1 MRYTVL
7 SVLLMCLCRPGISWA
22 ILGDSDT
29 SVLAD
34 QKRLQA
40 QRYTTTETDYTV
52 QQLETADGIV
62 IREYVSPANM
72 VFGVAWQGPKVPDL
86 TQLLGAYFPLYQAS
100 FPTPV
105 HRRSAIVIH
114 TDELVVEMTG
124 HPRAFA
130 GRAYIP
136 SLVPSAVATEAIR

>member
-34 QKRLQA
+34 QQRLQA
-40 QRYTTTETDYTV
+40 QRSTTTETDYTV

-62 IREYVSPANM
+62 IREYVSPDDM

-114 TDELVVEMTG
+114 TDALVVEMTG

-136 SLVPSAVATEAIR
+136 SLVPSAVAPEVIQ

>member
-1 MRYTVL
+1 M
-7 SVLLMCLCRPGISWA
+7 
-22 ILGDSDT
+22 
-29 SVLAD
+29 
-34 QKRLQA
+34 
-40 QRYTTTETDYTV
+40 

-86 TQLLGAYFPLYQAS
+86 TQLFGAYFPLYQAS

-136 SLVPSAVATEAIR
+136 SLVPSTVATEVIQ

>member
-34 QKRLQA
+34 QQRLQA
-40 QRYTTTETDYTV
+40 KRYTTTEIDYTV

-72 VFGVAWQGPKVPDL
+72 VFG
-86 TQLLGAYFPLYQAS
+86 
-100 FPTPV
+100 
-105 HRRSAIVIH
+105 
-114 TDELVVEMTG
+114 
-124 HPRAFA
+124 
-130 GRAYIP
+130 
-136 SLVPSAVATEAIR
+136 